1 MLVGTDDFDVFP
13 NFSRDGTHF
22 SFVRVGGDQNNPND
36 PNHAENLFV
45 SKADGT
51 DVRLLLA
58 ADTQSGSS
66 WSVDGSQVA
75 AIAEVEGRKSL
86 FVISVADGSLRRLD
100 MNVAPVEGVDW
111 RPPDGRELIF
121 RGQVGAKFAIY
132 AIRPDGTGI
141 RQVSANGTDQS
152 FWTNYAITADGNKL
166 LYWERDSSV
175 EGYADGRIDLRML
188 DLDTREDTLWG
199 GALPDPELDGVTY
212 TGPQHWG
219 GAVLSPDGK
228 TIAFGRYWGESDGMI
243 NHQVFVATLA
253 SDGADAMPIGEL
265 RRSQSGQD
273 PFTYDFS
280 PDGKHLIVHYFDQQ
294 VTWLADP
301 SDGTYDVLPWGN
313 VAISQLAANS
323 A

>member
-1 MLVGTDDFDVFP
+1 MTSTS
-13 NFSRDGTHF
+13 SRTSRVTTHF

-36 PNHAENLFV
+36 PSHAENLFV

-75 AIAEVEGRKSL
+75 AIAEVEGRMSL

-199 GALPDPELDGVTY
+199 GALPDPELEGVTY

-228 TIAFGRYWGESDGMI
+228 TVAFGRYWGESDGMI
-243 NHQVFVATLA
+243 NHQ
-253 SDGADAMPIGEL
+253 SSWP
-265 RRSQSGQD
+265 R
-273 PFTYDFS
+273 
-280 PDGKHLIVHYFDQQ
+280 
-294 VTWLADP
+294 
-301 SDGTYDVLPWGN
+301 
-313 VAISQLAANS
+313 
-323 A
+323 